1 MSSPE
6 RAVFDCNVL
15 LQALLSASGPAGKL
29 VQLAKEQKLS
39 IFVSAYAIDELRD
52 VATRPKI
59 QTKFRLTVEMIEQF
73 CRDLLA
79 HSTLIDVVPHVF
91 DFPRDP
97 DDAHYIDLAVAVSAK
112 LIVSRDH
119 DLLSLRDTTT
129 PEGKEFV
136 NQYPWLEILTPPEA
150 LTRIAES
157 TGE

>member
-73 CRDLLA
+73 CRG
-79 HSTLIDVVPHVF
+79 
-91 DFPRDP
+91 
-97 DDAHYIDLAVAVSAK
+97 AVAPVSDGA
-112 LIVSRDH
+112 
-119 DLLSLRDTTT
+119 
-129 PEGKEFV
+129 
-136 NQYPWLEILTPPEA
+136 
-150 LTRIAES
+150 
-157 TGE
+157 